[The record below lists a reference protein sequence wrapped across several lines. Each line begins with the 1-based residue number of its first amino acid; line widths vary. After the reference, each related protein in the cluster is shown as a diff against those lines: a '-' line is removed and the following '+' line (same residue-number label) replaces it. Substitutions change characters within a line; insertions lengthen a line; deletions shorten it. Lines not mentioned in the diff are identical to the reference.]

1 MDMESRNRSKKH
13 GIKRFIASF
22 MNSFEGLKY
31 AYRYEQS
38 MLLHFFAIITTI
50 GLGIFL
56 KISIIEWAVCV
67 VALGLIMGVEL
78 INTSLEAV
86 VDLCCPE
93 IHPLAKIA
101 KDTASAAVFTLST
114 TAAISELIIFVPKIL
129 ELL

>member
-13 GIKRFIASF
+13 GIKRFFASVK
-22 MNSFEGLKY
+22 NSYDGLAY

-38 MLLHFFAIITTI
+38 MLLHLFAIVGTI

-67 VALGLIMGVEL
+67 VALGLIMGIEL

-86 VDLCCPE
+86 VDLCCPQ

-101 KDTASAAVFTLST
+101 KDTASAAVFILSI
-114 TAAISELIIFVPKIL
+114 TATISELIIFVPK
-129 ELL
+129 LLGLL